1 MYSAV
6 FSTLSAKSGAHTQV
20 YTYKNIHFFL
30 AHKKNGWSIV
40 MNIISTSKITPRKAT
55 VSSVNLATGHLNEN
69 FDVKNSSDIVYN
81 VTQSTNESRKA

>member
-1 MYSAV
+1 
-6 FSTLSAKSGAHTQV
+6 
-20 YTYKNIHFFL
+20 
-30 AHKKNGWSIV
+30 
-40 MNIISTSKITPRKAT
+40 MNIISTSKITPREAT